1 MTIKDFE
8 EKYDE
13 VFDNPEDE
21 AVAAKQLALELED
34 IDKQN
39 ELFDQAVGHFK
50 EDVHEWDD
58 LTPEEFAEDKTGL
71 NHNED
76 DFSNRGRGLIHEEP
90 RDMEYTP
97 QELERV
103 EGIFSKMNRSSIPE
117 FYDSRALGNFSKTK
131 IIDTQKFEINATF
144 RYCYKCEKSRELWI
158 LRCIC
163 NCRCLG
169 DLFEKSCS

>member
-1 MTIKDFE
+1 MIRAPKKHSTSVTMQKLRIILLLFGVLKLCSGHPKTDMTIKDFE
-8 EKYDE
+8 EKYGE

-39 ELFDQAVGHFK
+39 ELFDQGVGHFK

-103 EGIFSKMNRSSIPE
+103 EGIFSKMDRDSIPE
-117 FYDSRALGNFSKTK
+117 FYDSRALGNFS
-131 IIDTQKFEINATF
+131 
-144 RYCYKCEKSRELWI
+144 
-158 LRCIC
+158 
-163 NCRCLG
+163 
-169 DLFEKSCS
+169 